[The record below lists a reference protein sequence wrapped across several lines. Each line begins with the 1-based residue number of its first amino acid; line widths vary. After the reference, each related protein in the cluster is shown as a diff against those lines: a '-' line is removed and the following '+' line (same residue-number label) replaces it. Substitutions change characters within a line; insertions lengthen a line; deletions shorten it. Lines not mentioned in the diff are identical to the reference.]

1 MKVRALTFRILNQ
14 LRHDKRTLALMFFA
28 PMMILTLLY
37 FILGSTNYAPTI
49 AVINA
54 PVNYVNNL
62 EDNNVMVVRYTQSEA
77 ETALEQG
84 EVVATLNMVN
94 GKSYIELDASNPS
107 KAKAVLAALELA
119 KVKAA
124 NVRPDLI
131 SEVKYVYGYE
141 DLSMFDNYGSVLI
154 GFMIFFFVF
163 LVAGISFLQ
172 ERTSG
177 TLEKLLSAPIQRWQI
192 VAGYV
197 FGFGF
202 ITILQSIFISGY
214 CVYVL
219 KVMMLGSLGWVLT
232 ITTLAAIT
240 ALTLG
245 CLVSTAANN
254 EFQMIQFIPIVII
267 PQFFFTGLFDLAPWL
282 NYVGYIM
289 PLHYIAD
296 ALTQV
301 MIKGH
306 GFSFIAA
313 DIAVMLGFSLFF
325 MMINTRL
332 LRKYRRI

>member
-14 LRHDKRTLALMFFA
+14 LRHDRRTLALMFFA
-28 PMMILTLLY
+28 PMMVLTLLY
-37 FILGSTNYAPTI
+37 FILGSSNYAPTV

-62 EDNNVMVVRYTQSEA
+62 EDNNVIVVRYNQSEA
-77 ETALEQG
+77 GVALEQG

-107 KAKAVLAALELA
+107 KAKAVLTALEMA
-119 KVKAA
+119 KIKTA
-124 NVRPDLI
+124 NARPDLM

-141 DLSMFDNYGSVLI
+141 DLSMFDNFGSVLI

-177 TLEKLLSAPIQRWQI
+177 TLEKLLSTPIQRWEI

-197 FGFGF
+197 LGFGF
-202 ITILQSIFISGY
+202 ITVLQSIFISGY

-219 KVMMLGSLGWVLT
+219 KVMMIGSFGWILT
-232 ITTLAAIT
+232 ITTLAAMT

-254 EFQMIQFIPIVII
+254 EFQMIQFIPLIII
-267 PQFFFTGLFDLAPWL
+267 PQVFFTGLFDLAPWL
-282 NYVGYIM
+282 DYVGYIM
-289 PLHYIAD
+289 PLHYIGD

-306 GFSFIAA
+306 GFSAISGDMAA
-313 DIAVMLGFSLFF
+313 LLGFSIVF
-325 MMINTRL
+325 MIINTRL

>member
-1 MKVRALTFRILNQ
+1 MRVRALTFRILNQ
-14 LRHDKRTLALMFFA
+14 LRHDKRTLALMLLA
-28 PMMILTLLY
+28 PVMVLTLLY
-37 FILGSTNYAPTI
+37 FILGNTDYSPTV

-54 PVNYVNNL
+54 PENYVNKL
-62 EDNNVMVVRYTQSEA
+62 EDNNIIVVRYNQGDA

-84 EVVATLNMVN
+84 QVIATLNMVN

-107 KAKAVLAALELA
+107 KAKSVLSALEMA
-119 KVKAA
+119 KITAA
-124 NVRPDLI
+124 NVRSDLI
-131 SEVKYVYGYE
+131 SEVNYVYGYE

-163 LVAGISFLQ
+163 IVAGISFLQ

-177 TLEKLLSAPIQRWQI
+177 TLEKLLSTPIKRWEI

-197 FGFGF
+197 FGFG
-202 ITILQSIFISGY
+202 IVTILQSILISGY
-214 CVYVL
+214 CIYVL
-219 KVMMLGSLGWVLT
+219 KVVMIGSFLWVLT

-254 EFQMIQFIPIVII
+254 EFQMMQFIPVIII
-267 PQFFFTGLFDLAPWL
+267 PQIFFSGLFDLTPAL
-282 NYVGYIM
+282 NYLGYVM

-301 MIKGH
+301 MIKGN
-306 GFSFIAA
+306 GFSFIYV
-313 DIAVMLGFSLFF
+313 DIAVMLGFSTFF
-325 MMINTRL
+325 MIINTRL